1 MENLATIVGKNIAS
15 LRKARGL
22 TQQELAQQINYSD
35 KSISKWELGYAVPS
49 LDILIDIAAF
59 FNVTIDYLTQEHSP
73 ESIDEVAV
81 ASEKMKIDPNRAII
95 IALTMMVII
104 LVGLSIFLA
113 AMFMRKDP
121 EGSLPWSIFIWMV
134 PVCCFL
140 AAFEVKH
147 FYHNKLWFVGLLSA
161 FVWSLLLSFCFQY
174 AFYNQVKENIWF
186 ILTVG
191 IPVQVILILFQ
202 KIQPRQ

>member
-22 TQQELAQQINYSD
+22 TQQELAQEINYSD

-49 LDILIDIAAF
+49 LDILMDIAAF

-73 ESIDEVAV
+73 ESIDEVA
-81 ASEKMKIDPNRAII
+81 ATSEKMKIDPNRPII

-104 LVGLSIFLA
+104 LIGLSIFLA
-113 AMFMRKDP
+113 AVFMRKDP
-121 EGSLPWSIFIWMV
+121 NGPLPWSIFIWMV

-140 AAFEVKH
+140 AALEVRH
-147 FYHNKLWFVGLLSA
+147 FYHSRIWFVSLISA

-174 AFYNQVKENIWF
+174 AFYNETKENIWY
-186 ILTVG
+186 ILTIG
-191 IPVQVILILFQ
+191 APIQVILLLFQ
-202 KIQPRQ
+202 KIQRQ

>member
-22 TQQELAQQINYSD
+22 TQQELAQEINYSD

-49 LDILIDIAAF
+49 LDILMDIAAF

-73 ESIDEVAV
+73 ESIDEA
-81 ASEKMKIDPNRAII
+81 AATSEKMKIDPNRPII

-113 AMFMRKDP
+113 AVFMRKDP
-121 EGSLPWSIFIWMV
+121 NAPLPWSIFFWII

-140 AAFEVKH
+140 AALEVKH
-147 FYHNKLWFVGLLSA
+147 FYHNKLWFVSLLSA
-161 FVWSLLLSFCFQY
+161 FAWSLLLCFCFQY

-191 IPVQVILILFQ
+191 IPVQVIFILFQ
-202 KIQPRQ
+202 KIQPKQ